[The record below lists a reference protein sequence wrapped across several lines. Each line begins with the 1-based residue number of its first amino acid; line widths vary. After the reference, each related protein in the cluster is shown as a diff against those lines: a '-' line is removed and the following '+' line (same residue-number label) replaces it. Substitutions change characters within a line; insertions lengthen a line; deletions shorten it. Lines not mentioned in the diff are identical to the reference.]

1 MSMSSLTL
9 FKAQRAAI
17 WSQVFEDSENAIQ
30 SIVQSL
36 AWNDSVYR
44 TFNEGLRLSKGSDRA
59 TKLPK
64 SLVDYI
70 HQAHVAYVV
79 ITLRKLY
86 DDKKEGSRAVNSL
99 RSVTQRIVDNQH
111 LFTRENYLQHDGT
124 PYESSDRSGWR
135 TNATVDGRHKQF
147 DLLSG
152 VTAASKRRRTD
163 KVDPSIA
170 LQLHRQTE
178 LRAEIDRFAN
188 KFLAHSAASNNRPD
202 EDATF
207 KELTLLRI
215 QSQYRRAIWSCQQ
228 IGRFLMEPILTEV
241 PVPQFDVLEQWEKG
255 LFDDRTKRLL
265 SSYWLKRMA
274 WWRKWT
280 QYYWDSDRLFLSP
293 GQ

>member
-1 MSMSSLTL
+1 MSSLTL

-17 WSQVFEDSENAIQ
+17 WSQVFEDSDNAIQ
-30 SIVQSL
+30 RIVQTL

-44 TFNEGLRLSKGSDRA
+44 TFNEGLRLSESSDHA

-70 HQAHVAYVV
+70 HVAHVAYVV

-86 DDKKEGSRAVNSL
+86 EDKKEGRRAVNSL

-124 PYESSDRSGWR
+124 PYETSDHSGWR
-135 TNATVDGRHKQF
+135 TNATVESRHKQF

-152 VTAASKRRRTD
+152 VATESKRRRTD
-163 KVDPSIA
+163 KVDPNIA
-170 LQLHRQTE
+170 RRLHQQTV
-178 LRAEIDRFAN
+178 LRAEIDKFAD
-188 KFLAHSAASNNRPD
+188 KFLAHSSASNNRPD
-202 EDATF
+202 ESATL
-207 KELTLLRI
+207 KRLTLLRI
-215 QSQYRRAIWSCQQ
+215 QNQYRRTIWSCQQ
-228 IGRFLMEPILTEV
+228 IGRFLMEPVLTEV
-241 PVPQFDVLEQWEKG
+241 PSPSFDVLDQWEKG
-255 LFDDRTKRLL
+255 LFDDRIKRLL

-274 WWRKWT
+274 WWSKWT
-280 QYYWDSDRLFLSP
+280 QYYWDSDRLFLSQ